1 MKQAH
6 SWIATTRFGLGPRP
20 GELDAA
26 AKDPQRWLERQLR
39 GTPPES
45 QDASSLPTSDEAVR
59 KLLELRKAPGKE
71 KDRLKK
77 ARKELYEAEVA
88 ARLAT
93 ALTSQ
98 RPFVER
104 LIHFW
109 SNIFTVS
116 VARKEVLGLAGSF
129 ERTVIRPRALGRFED
144 MLIAS
149 TQHQAMQ
156 IYLDNVRSSGPRSPF
171 GQRKGQGLNENLA
184 REVLE
189 LHTLGVDGGYSQ
201 ADVLALAKLLTG
213 WGIERARRQKGPS
226 SGAPAFDR
234 RRHEPGSKLLL
245 GRRYEEGEEGGI
257 QALRDL
263 ANHPST
269 AHHVARRMAAHFVG
283 SAPPRSLVHR
293 LSKAFRRSR
302 GNLRALA
309 LALIE
314 APELWTNAPDRVKSH
329 WDFVVSTA
337 RALEIPR
344 GEERFLAKG
353 LAHLGQLP
361 WSAPSPAGWN
371 ETSTAWIGPESLLRR
386 VEWGLSA
393 AQRWA
398 GPRDGSGLLQE
409 ALLNRCSPATRLQVA
424 ATDKPKLSIALVLA
438 SPEFQRR

>member
-1 MKQAH
+1 
-6 SWIATTRFGLGPRP
+6 
-20 GELDAA
+20 
-26 AKDPQRWLERQLR
+26 LERQLR